1 MWLWRIIFSINNLHN
16 LDKKTV
22 NSFSNEWNKFQQDK
36 LSDEEL
42 LILVKNYFDLFPLDN
57 LKKNYEVFDM
67 GCGTGRWA
75 KFVAPK
81 VNKLNCIDPSL
92 SIKVAKK
99 NLKDFKNINFIN
111 ESIDNVKLKKNS
123 QDFGYSLG
131 VLHHIPNTKKALI
144 DCVNLLKPGAPLLI
158 YIYYAFDNKPFWFK
172 LIWKSSDILRK
183 FIILLPSS
191 LKNLITDLIAV
202 IIYFPLA
209 KISLILE
216 KFNKKIIRNFPL
228 SYYRHS
234 SFYTMRTDAR
244 DRFGT
249 PLEKRFTKIQI
260 KKMMTEAGLI
270 DIKFSETEP
279 FWCSLGYKKSK

>member
-1 MWLWRIIFSINNLHN
+1 MHN

-42 LILVKNYFDLFPLDN
+42 LILVKNYFHLFPLDN

-99 NLKDFKNINFIN
+99 NLKDFDNINFIN

-144 DCVNLLKPGAPLLI
+144 DCVNLLKPGAPMLI

-172 LIWKSSDILRK
+172 LLWKSSDILRK
-183 FIILLPSS
+183 FIILLPSN
-191 LKNLITDLIAV
+191 LKNLITDFIAV
-202 IIYFPLA
+202 IVYFPLA

-279 FWCSLGYKKSK
+279 FWCSLGYKNSK